1 MYRFDSIEINHEYQ
15 TLGIHYNYGLTLFG
29 KILQDGG
36 KSPKL
41 DTNHWFR
48 TMFLE

>member
-1 MYRFDSIEINHEYQ
+1 MHRFDLIVRHYRY
-15 TLGIHYNYGLTLFG
+15 TLYGLILFG

-48 TMFLE
+48 TMFLQ